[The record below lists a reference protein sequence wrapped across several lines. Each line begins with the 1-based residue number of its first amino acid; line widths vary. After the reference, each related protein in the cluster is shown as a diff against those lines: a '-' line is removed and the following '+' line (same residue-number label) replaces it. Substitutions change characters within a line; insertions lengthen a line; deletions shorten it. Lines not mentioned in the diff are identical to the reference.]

1 MIQDQ
6 DVLTECT
13 LEAEHIKFVGYLTI
27 AYGRGVSHSDP
38 SNAMDRYGYTGDSD
52 NVNGANSIW
61 PPALLRDKHV
71 NIGIRIGDC
80 TEAFHQIHTSCTL
93 PDLVE
98 LGAEP
103 GQKNY
108 QALYNNYEYF
118 KQNLG
123 KRVPVYM
130 VMQDL
135 ETGRDLL

>member
-13 LEAEHIKFVGYLTI
+13 LEAEHMKLVGYLTI
-27 AYGRGVSHSDP
+27 DYGRSVSHSD
-38 SNAMDRYGYTGDSD
+38 SSKAMNRYGYTGGSD
-52 NVNGANSIW
+52 NVNGTNSTW
-61 PPALLRDKHV
+61 PPTLLRGKHV
-71 NIGIRIGDC
+71 NIGIRIGDY
-80 TEAFHQIHTSCTL
+80 TEAFHQIYTSCTL

-98 LGAEP
+98 LGTEP

-108 QALYNNYEYF
+108 QVLYNNYEYF

-123 KRVPVYM
+123 KLVPVYM
-130 VMQDL
+130 AIQDL